1 MADEGHREICGEEF
15 HDAVLLTEEL
25 HEFFVTGVV
34 FLHDS
39 IGLVLRHRF
48 VAMDRTTFQREVDPV
63 GLELIDEGLELTKEV
78 VNDSVLASGK
88 STASTMGCVH
98 KVNAQDGHGTIIS

>member
-1 MADEGHREICGEEF
+1 MAYEGHREVCGEEF

-25 HEFFVTGVV
+25 HEFLVTGVG
-34 FLHDS
+34 FLHDP
-39 IGLVLRHRF
+39 IGLVLRHRL
-48 VAMDRTTFQREVDPV
+48 VAVDRTTFQGEIDTI
-63 GLELIDEGLELTKEV
+63 GLELVDEGLELPEEV

-98 KVNAQDGHGTIIS
+98 EVDAEDGHGTIIS